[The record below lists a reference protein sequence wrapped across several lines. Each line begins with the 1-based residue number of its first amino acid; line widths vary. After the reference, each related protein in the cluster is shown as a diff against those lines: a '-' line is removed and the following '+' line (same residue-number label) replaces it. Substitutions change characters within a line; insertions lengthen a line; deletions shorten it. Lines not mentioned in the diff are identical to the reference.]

1 VITPAAARLASG
13 GWSGRRGS
21 NPRPTAWK
29 AVTLPLSYSRLR
41 GPHCRPAVTCALFAR
56 CAAPRL
62 SRQCRPALAC
72 RPTPLTTGPDP
83 AGSKPTRPATL
94 PGRSLAQAAPRGRRA
109 KSGGEG
115 RIRTSEAAR
124 ATDLQS
130 AAFDRSATSPA
141 LVERRCAAA
150 DTLLRPRVSGR
161 SVVFVGT
168 GCLGAYLQNPEPAQT
183 GAGGGI

>member
-1 VITPAAARLASG
+1 MITPAAARLASG

-41 GPHCRPAVTCALFAR
+41 GPHCRPAVACALFAR

-83 AGSKPTRPATL
+83 AGSKPTRPATCQDEASPRRHPAAGEQNL
-94 PGRSLAQAAPRGRRA
+94 VARGGFEPPKPLGRQIYSLLHLTALQPRRSRFTPRPIQSGTEAAPGH
-109 KSGGEG
+109 
-115 RIRTSEAAR
+115 
-124 ATDLQS
+124 
-130 AAFDRSATSPA
+130 
-141 LVERRCAAA
+141 
-150 DTLLRPRVSGR
+150 LRVG
-161 SVVFVGT
+161 SVVLKWFEISYVWRLT
-168 GCLGAYLQNPEPAQT
+168 LRAP
-183 GAGGGI
+183 GG